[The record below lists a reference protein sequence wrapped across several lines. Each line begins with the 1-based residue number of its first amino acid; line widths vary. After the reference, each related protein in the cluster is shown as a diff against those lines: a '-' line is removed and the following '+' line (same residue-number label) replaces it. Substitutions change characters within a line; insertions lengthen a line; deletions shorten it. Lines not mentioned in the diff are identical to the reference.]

1 MLKLIFRHQTIIFLL
16 LITLPAQKCAEKPD
30 SPNYNNIFDPSVG
43 FDNIPPIVNIVV
55 TPQSGITGETEFV
68 FDASG
73 SKELEMPNAKL
84 NYRWDFND
92 DGRWDTPATQEPI
105 HKYIFTEG
113 GGNKSVR
120 LLVRGANNLFTD
132 TSITLFVN
140 SRPTVGLAWMEDFEN
155 ENLIHFNAST
165 SWDYED
171 GDNIEYRWDFN
182 NDGSWEIDWGKY
194 PQTENLFTVKD
205 WSMKIE
211 IRDSNHLVA
220 YRKVQRDIPDDYI
233 ASFTFNGNAFDESG
247 NMNNGIVE
255 NAIPTKDRFG
265 FDNSAYLFNG
275 TDALIRVPHSKHLNL
290 DATVKSY
297 SISLWIKSS
306 NPLNN
311 RLIEKWD
318 EKVETPYPLM
328 IVTSSDDCKA
338 LIYDGISKSNIVS
351 MNFGNV
357 WDDLWHHI
365 AYVVDAPNR
374 MVTGY
379 LDGQYVGKVY
389 NNIVST
395 TANNLDILIGG
406 TRINWNY
413 YRGVI
418 DDVRIYDRVLTENE
432 IFSLY
437 IEEP

>member
-1 MLKLIFRHQTIIFLL
+1 
-16 LITLPAQKCAEKPD
+16 
-30 SPNYNNIFDPSVG
+30 
-43 FDNIPPIVNIVV
+43 
-55 TPQSGITGETEFV
+55 
-68 FDASG
+68 
-73 SKELEMPNAKL
+73 
-84 NYRWDFND
+84 
-92 DGRWDTPATQEPI
+92 
-105 HKYIFTEG
+105 
-113 GGNKSVR
+113 
-120 LLVRGANNLFTD
+120 
-132 TSITLFVN
+132 
-140 SRPTVGLAWMEDFEN
+140 
-155 ENLIHFNAST
+155 
-165 SWDYED
+165 
-171 GDNIEYRWDFN
+171 
-182 NDGSWEIDWGKY
+182 
-194 PQTENLFTVKD
+194 
-205 WSMKIE
+205 
-211 IRDSNHLVA
+211 
-220 YRKVQRDIPDDYI
+220 
-233 ASFTFNGNAFDESG
+233 
-247 NMNNGIVE
+247 
-255 NAIPTKDRFG
+255 
-265 FDNSAYLFNG
+265 
-275 TDALIRVPHSKHLNL
+275 
-290 DATVKSY
+290 
-297 SISLWIKSS
+297 
-306 NPLNN
+306 
-311 RLIEKWD
+311 
-318 EKVETPYPLM
+318 M